1 MEGVKQ
7 FLVSNFLLHLH
18 EIFILKSRD
27 SKELRVDRGKQQSYG
42 ILWSFFHVKW
52 QHCED
57 YESILF
63 STWNC
68 NINSVDY
75 LVSYQQN
82 HLTLR
87 CAGRREKSLS
97 LCLVSFHSLFRLFN
111 ACHFKSRQ
119 QHIFSLQ
126 SIFCLLLLLSFN
138 ESFNVKERN
147 FSPFSERY

>member
-1 MEGVKQ
+1 MMMEGVKQ

-57 YESILF
+57 YESFLF

-75 LVSYQQN
+75 LVSYQQH

-119 QHIFSLQ
+119 QHIPPIDFLPAAASV
-126 SIFCLLLLLSFN
+126 I
-138 ESFNVKERN
+138 
-147 FSPFSERY
+147 